1 MVFDFKKLSQA
12 ERMLLC
18 SAIAESVYDDM
29 LGGSFDDSALQ
40 DAVICQ
46 IFVNRIVFKLNE
58 RRNEDAEIH

>member
-1 MVFDFKKLSQA
+1 
-12 ERMLLC
+12 MLLC
-18 SAIAESVYDDM
+18 SAIVESVYDEM

-58 RRNEDAEIH
+58 RREDARL